1 MSVSL
6 TIYNQGTAL
15 VRDQRTFTLAQGENT
30 VDFTDVASTIDR
42 TSVTVKSTPD
52 ADAVRVLEQSYLYDL
67 VGLSGLLRRY
77 TDSRIVVTMDD
88 GATHAGALLTGQGM
102 EHQNPPDIILR
113 RDDGEVTVVR
123 EGVRDIRFP
132 KLPDGLRTRPTLRWI
147 LDSAS
152 AGDHT
157 LDLTYLADGMRWS
170 ADYNLLLGA
179 ANDTLDLVGWV
190 TLTNESGAAFHD
202 AQIKLIA
209 GDVARIQPDDDAPD
223 WLVERKQSFAARAA
237 PEAVQQRD
245 MFEYQL
251 YEISRRVSLENNET
265 KQVEF
270 LQRSGVPAK
279 VAYESDSALRF
290 GRYGR
295 APFTAAD
302 VSPGENRIDVYVTF
316 STGKENGLGADMPAG
331 RVRVFQNDT
340 DGSAALIGEMHLN
353 HTPEGEDVRLKV
365 GQAFDLVRE
374 RKQTQFKLLSHTE
387 MTESFEILL
396 RNRKDTAA
404 VDIRVIEHLFRWSN
418 WSIEAAS
425 HPYERENAG
434 TIVFP
439 VTVPPQ
445 GETVITYTVRYS
457 FPPIEK

>member
-1 MSVSL
+1 
-6 TIYNQGTAL
+6 
-15 VRDQRTFTLAQGENT
+15 ENT
-30 VDFTDVASTIDR
+30 VDFTDVAATIDR

-52 ADAVRVLEQSYLYDL
+52 AAAVRVLEQSYLYDL

-77 TDSRIVVTMDD
+77 TDSRIVVTMED

-102 EHQNPPDIILR
+102 EYQNPPDIILR

-170 ADYNLLLGA
+170 ADYNLLLA
-179 ANDTLDLVGWV
+179 TANDALDLVGWV

-209 GDVARIQPDDDAPD
+209 GDVARIQPEIMHDRM
-223 WLVERKQSFAARAA
+223 ERKMTFAAGA
-237 PEAVQQRD
+237 PEPAVQQRE

-279 VAYESDSALRF
+279 VIYESDSAFRY
-290 GRYGR
+290 GMYGR
-295 APFTAAD
+295 APFTTAD
-302 VSPGENRIDVYVTF
+302 VG
-316 STGKENGLGADMPAG
+316 TG
-331 RVRVFQNDT
+331 
-340 DGSAALIGEMHLN
+340 
-353 HTPEGEDVRLKV
+353 
-365 GQAFDLVRE
+365 
-374 RKQTQFKLLSHTE
+374 
-387 MTESFEILL
+387 
-396 RNRKDTAA
+396 
-404 VDIRVIEHLFRWSN
+404 
-418 WSIEAAS
+418 
-425 HPYERENAG
+425 
-434 TIVFP
+434 
-439 VTVPPQ
+439 
-445 GETVITYTVRYS
+445 
-457 FPPIEK
+457 

>member
-15 VRDQRTFTLAQGENT
+15 VRDQRTFTLEQGENT
-30 VDFTDVASTIDR
+30 IDFTDVAATIDR

-52 ADAVRVLEQSYLYDL
+52 AEAVRVLEQSYLYDL

-102 EHQNPPDIILR
+102 EYQNPPDIILR

-147 LDSAS
+147 LDSAA
-152 AGDHT
+152 AGEHT

-170 ADYNLLLGA
+170 ADYNLLLA
-179 ANDTLDLVGWV
+179 TANDAFDLVGWV

-209 GDVARIQPDDDAPD
+209 GDIERIQPPHQARMEMKMAAYGDAGRMAP
-223 WLVERKQSFAARAA
+223 VE
-237 PEAVQQRD
+237 QRE

-279 VAYESDSALRF
+279 ILYETDSAVWL
-290 GRYGR
+290 GSYGR
-295 APFTAAD
+295 TLHTD
-302 VSPGENRIDVYVTF
+302 RELGQSEGRIGVFVEF
-316 STGKENGLGADMPAG
+316 STADEGGLGADMPEG

-340 DGSAALIGEMHLN
+340 DNSAALIGEVNLK
-353 HTPEGEDVRLKV
+353 HTPKGETVRLLL
-365 GQAFDLVRE
+365 GRSFDLVQE
-374 RKQTQFKLLSHTE
+374 RKQTHFKLLSRTE
-387 MTESFEILL
+387 MTESFEIRL

-404 VDIRVIEHLFRWSN
+404 AEIRVIERLFRWNN

-425 HPYERENAG
+425 HPYERKNAWS
-434 TIVFP
+434 IVFP
-439 VTVPPQ
+439 VSVPPQ

-457 FPPIEK
+457 FPPIEGK

>member
-15 VRDQRTFTLAQGENT
+15 VRDQRTFALEQGQNT
-30 VDFTDVASTIDR
+30 VDFTDVAATIDR

-102 EHQNPPDIILR
+102 EYQNPPDIILR

-170 ADYNLLLGA
+170 ADYNLLLA
-179 ANDTLDLVGWV
+179 TANDAFDLVGWV

-209 GDVARIQPDDDAPD
+209 GDIERIQPEIMHDRM
-223 WLVERKQSFAARAA
+223 ERKMTFAAGAA
-237 PEAVQQRD
+237 PEPVQQRE

-279 VAYESDSALRF
+279 VVYESDTALRF
-290 GRYGR
+290 GMYGR
-295 APFTAAD
+295 TPFIATDASNGD
-302 VSPGENRIDVYVTF
+302 NRIDVYVQF

-340 DGSAALIGEMHLN
+340 DGSAALIGEMHLK
-353 HTPEGEDVRLKV
+353 HTPEGEDVRLKL

-374 RKQTQFKLLSHTE
+374 RKQTHFKLLSRTE
-387 MTESFEILL
+387 LTESFEIRL

-404 VDIRVIEHLFRWSN
+404 VEIRVIERLFRWSN

-425 HPYERENAG
+425 HPYERQDAG
-434 TIVFP
+434 SIVFP

-445 GETVITYTVRYS
+445 GETVVTYTVRYS

>member
-15 VRDQRTFTLAQGENT
+15 VRDQRAFKLVQGENT
-30 VDFTDVASTIDR
+30 VDFTDVAATIDR

-102 EHQNPPDIILR
+102 EYQNPPDIILR

-147 LDSAS
+147 LDSAA
-152 AGDHT
+152 AGEHT

-170 ADYNLLLGA
+170 ADYNLLLGP
-179 ANDTLDLVGWV
+179 ANDAFDLVGWV

-209 GDVARIQPDDDAPD
+209 GDVARIQPEIMHDRA
-223 WLVERKQSFAARAA
+223 ERKMMFAAGAA
-237 PEAVQQRD
+237 EQAVQQRE

-270 LQRSGVPAK
+270 LQRSGVPAR
-279 VAYESDSALRF
+279 VVYESDSALHF
-290 GRYGR
+290 GMYGR
-295 APFTAAD
+295 APFIAAD
-302 VSPGENRIDVYVTF
+302 VGTGENRIDVYVSF

-340 DGSAALIGEMHLN
+340 DGSATLIGEMHLK

-374 RKQTQFKLLSHTE
+374 RKQTHFKLLSRTE
-387 MTESFEILL
+387 MTESFEIRL

-404 VDIRVIEHLFRWSN
+404 VEIRVIERLFRWSN
-418 WSIEAAS
+418 WSIEASS

-457 FPPIEK
+457 FPPIEGK

>member
-15 VRDQRTFTLAQGENT
+15 VRDQRTFTLEQGENT

-102 EHQNPPDIILR
+102 EYQNPPDIILR

-147 LDSAS
+147 LDSAA
-152 AGDHT
+152 AGDQT

-170 ADYNLLLGA
+170 ADYNLLLGTS
-179 ANDTLDLVGWV
+179 NDAFDLVGWV

-209 GDVARIQPDDDAPD
+209 GDVARIQPEIMHDRM
-223 WLVERKQSFAARAA
+223 ERKMSFAAGAA
-237 PEAVQQRD
+237 EPAVQQRE

-270 LQRSGVPAK
+270 IQRSGVPAR
-279 VAYESDSALRF
+279 VVYESDSALRF
-290 GRYGR
+290 GMYGR
-295 APFTAAD
+295 APFTAPDA
-302 VSPGENRIDVYVTF
+302 SAGENRIDVYVQF

-340 DGSAALIGEMHLN
+340 DGSAALIGEMHLK

-374 RKQTQFKLLSHTE
+374 RKQTHFKLLSRTE
-387 MTESFEILL
+387 MTESFEIRL

-404 VDIRVIEHLFRWSN
+404 IEIRVIEHLFRWSN

-445 GETVITYTVRYS
+445 GETIITYTVRYS